1 MYFNYIHN
9 LSLMIKVMGSLLI
22 TFVVTFLHVA
32 SIPSIDLDL
41 RSIISIDKAIH
52 IIMFYI
58 VGLWF
63 LLMVKKTHYI
73 LMMIFLIIFAFTME
87 YLQIRVSYRSFEWF
101 DWLSDIFGLLLSF
114 FHLSKKL

>member
-22 TFVVTFLHVA
+22 IFTVTFLHVM
-32 SIPSIDLDL
+32 SLPSAGLE
-41 RSIISIDKAIH
+41 SIIPIDKVIH
-52 IIMFYI
+52 IIMFYL

-63 LLMVKKTHYI
+63 LLIVKKNHYI
-73 LMMIFLIIFAFTME
+73 LVMILLITFALSME
-87 YLQIRVSYRSFEWF
+87 YLQITVSYRSFEWF

-114 FHLSKKL
+114 FHLSKKI